1 MALKDTKGTCDDEMI
16 VPFVALTIEAA
27 VLRRLLCEPRSA
39 RGAVTDDRADDRRAN
54 PTFQGGWW
62 RDDPHASFS
71 ISHPELVSGSYF
83 LSPPFVT
90 LEPKACRAQL
100 VSGYYFR
107 RRG

>member
-16 VPFVALTIEAA
+16 VPFVALTIEAS

-62 RDDPHASFS
+62 RNDPHASFS
-71 ISHPELVSGSYF
+71 IRHPGAEGVQSTTVPGSYI
-83 LSPPFVT
+83 
-90 LEPKACRAQL
+90 
-100 VSGYYFR
+100 R
-107 RRG
+107 RRR